1 MKAES
6 NADYTPTSRFGIG
19 ILSCFMVAD
28 TLIVDT
34 RRVYAPHESSN
45 SLNITVEGQESIF
58 WIKPGKRK
66 IPGTTTKLLL
76 RKAENPWDKMNEKQF
91 ILSVEAVIPNP
102 PFAINIDTSSD
113 SKIINEFSF
122 RQTSAKSLKDYTWD
136 KNGNVRVLEIEI
148 DDKKTGII
156 GSAVVGILESNGMP
170 VSIVNLTSKEIEI
183 EGNNYELKKS
193 LSFSSNEISQNSTSI
208 TITDEGEINEE
219 NSHSTLTRSQSR
231 LSLHGINVPTSL
243 FLNSWEL
250 KNNGVQIS
258 WPFPLIIVVDVCG
271 NGDLDLNSSRTQI
284 LMSEKWI
291 NFEEELAFL
300 VCSGIKSSLKSK
312 YWNNLENIFIK
323 KTKNEQFL
331 SGLNRVN
338 TK

>member
-1 MKAES
+1 
-6 NADYTPTSRFGIG
+6 
-19 ILSCFMVAD
+19 LS
-28 TLIVDT
+28 
-34 RRVYAPHESSN
+34 Y
-45 SLNITVEGQESIF
+45 
-58 WIKPGKRK
+58 
-66 IPGTTTKLLL
+66 
-76 RKAENPWDKMNEKQF
+76 
-91 ILSVEAVIPNP
+91 
-102 PFAINIDTSSD
+102 
-113 SKIINEFSF
+113 
-122 RQTSAKSLKDYTWD
+122 
-136 KNGNVRVLEIEI
+136 
-148 DDKKTGII
+148 
-156 GSAVVGILESNGMP
+156 
-170 VSIVNLTSKEIEI
+170 
-183 EGNNYELKKS
+183 
-193 LSFSSNEISQNSTSI
+193 SSNEISQKTTSI